1 MPSRLLWDS
10 IRNLCYSHGTML
22 PCMQSAI
29 NSEGKYRTVSRTF
42 TDKVPLVAHRH
53 ARIRRVCTYTHPCM
67 RGRVRVFTSVHGARV
82 WKEKRETTEERL
94 ERRTGWRGKEEE
106 EHKTRGK

>member
-1 MPSRLLWDS
+1 
-10 IRNLCYSHGTML
+10 ML

-29 NSEGKYRTVSRTF
+29 NSGGKYRTVSRTF

-53 ARIRRVCTYTHPCM
+53 ARIHIVYVRHAHPCT
-67 RGRVRVFTSVHGARV
+67 RGRVHVFTSVDGARV